1 MEKFNSLVKNFVV
14 GFGKPILNVV
24 AVLSF
29 IVDFIVSIVV
39 MIEMSF
45 GYGVAFLIIS
55 YIVLFLSFLMI
66 YLIVDIRDALV
77 EQNKNQK

>member
-14 GFGKPILNVV
+14 GFGKPILNVI

-29 IVDFIVSIVV
+29 LIAFISSITI
-39 MIEMSF
+39 MFSESF
-45 GYGVAFLIIS
+45 GFGLLTLIAS
-55 YIVLFLSFLMI
+55 FIVLFLSFLMI

-77 EQNKNQK
+77 EQNKNQN